1 MDMFSIQL
9 SNFEA
14 CINNGVIN
22 VLELDKNTLNPNE
35 IALISNLVDNIKQ
48 GTDDDYSP
56 MSATSTSSS

>member
-35 IALISNLVDNIKQ
+35 IALIYNYYNIKQ
-48 GTDDDYSP
+48 GTDDGYSP
-56 MSATSTSSS
+56 ISATSTSSS